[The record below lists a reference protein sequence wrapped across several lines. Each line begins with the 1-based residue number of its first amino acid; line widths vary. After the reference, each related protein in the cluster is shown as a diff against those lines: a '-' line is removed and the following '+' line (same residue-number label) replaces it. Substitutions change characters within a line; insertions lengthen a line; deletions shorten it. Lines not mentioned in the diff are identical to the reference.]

1 MASSSRNAPEGFSP
15 SLFSPLVRKT
25 KRETDRCHPSSASQL
40 LTDHSCLSSLITR
53 KTFCLA
59 LAFAVPLVIL
69 PRLLADGVPRLA
81 TLFSPSVPSFLS
93 AAVVLPFLLGALL
106 AFLSLFLP
114 NSLGALASHGKTR
127 VAASSPHAAG
137 NAPAGGTAS
146 SRVRQLLRRSNE
158 EPREAGSAERGRTE
172 GMESRVSSA
181 SQGSAQH
188 AIEGDTREAPES
200 RFRRRA
206 AAPET
211 PEDESRGEGGVPV
224 GERRRG
230 TRAARD
236 TAQASRLEDGRR
248 PVDPRSQQES
258 GESKGGGMR
267 DGEPLPIPHRL
278 HTEDP
283 LSSAT
288 WRGRVSR
295 FLLTPVSKRLF
306 FHFYLVGVL
315 VCLVVLLA
323 LSLSLARWRL
333 CLPEANMR
341 APSFASRA
349 FREDPQADCP
359 SDGHGAQEAT
369 RTQTFGD
376 AQGATLA
383 ETAQDLSSC
392 PASSRGST
400 GAHAGAS
407 PAASEQESPVEAFDL
422 LSPLVL
428 FFVHCSR
435 RLLEQLFVVRPHA
448 AASQMTLAAYL
459 LGVGFYLAV
468 PLALGLGSLRAVPS
482 LSSRCLEKAVLTSLP
497 SFCLLAL
504 AAEALGEALA
514 ARWAAQ
520 PVASFASLVAF
531 LLINWIQLYSHLRLA
546 RLRPASSA
554 VSPDSRATESKCRK
568 SETMHAAPRDA
579 SGAYGIPRGG
589 LFAFVSCPHYLAEIL
604 IYFYLFLLLPS
615 SEMLACLAFVTT
627 TMFVNASKTHAW
639 YRRTFG
645 DEYPP

>member
-1 MASSSRNAPEGFSP
+1 MGKRRARLLNSILCMRGKNVRMQCNV
-15 SLFSPLVRKT
+15 LHRKT
-25 KRETDRCHPSSASQL
+25 EIVVLLHTVSVFLCLIRFERHFFSHKLQPRRSEQPRGKRDRGQVPPDPGSRLSRCRAVVKHLGSSKGGLYLLNRRRHIKSPRLLSGKRFRSSLNILDFLCLIGGLLFAETDRCHPSSASQL

-211 PEDESRGEGGVPV
+211 PEDES
-224 GERRRG
+224 
-230 TRAARD
+230 
-236 TAQASRLEDGRR
+236 Q
-248 PVDPRSQQES
+248 
-258 GESKGGGMR
+258 
-267 DGEPLPIPHRL
+267 
-278 HTEDP
+278 
-283 LSSAT
+283 
-288 WRGRVSR
+288 
-295 FLLTPVSKRLF
+295 
-306 FHFYLVGVL
+306 
-315 VCLVVLLA
+315 
-323 LSLSLARWRL
+323 
-333 CLPEANMR
+333 
-341 APSFASRA
+341 
-349 FREDPQADCP
+349 
-359 SDGHGAQEAT
+359 
-369 RTQTFGD
+369 
-376 AQGATLA
+376 
-383 ETAQDLSSC
+383 
-392 PASSRGST
+392 
-400 GAHAGAS
+400 
-407 PAASEQESPVEAFDL
+407 SPVEAFDL

-645 DEYPP
+645 DEYPPARRALLPFLY